1 MLYRDSNPSESFM
14 VWKPSAL
21 NEFFD
26 ALFRP
31 VSSAGKNWEDLGHI
45 EKKKKEAVGLCGRSE
60 QASIFQLSVGKVLSC
75 MTERFQ
81 GNAGMVKRQK
91 QCAVESHSL
100 VFAAPAPKA
109 SQGDFFFLV
118 CP

>member
-1 MLYRDSNPSESFM
+1 M

-45 EKKKKEAVGLCGRSE
+45 EKKKG
-60 QASIFQLSVGKVLSC
+60 SC
-75 MTERFQ
+75 RF
-81 GNAGMVKRQK
+81 VW
-91 QCAVESHSL
+91 EE
-100 VFAAPAPKA
+100 
-109 SQGDFFFLV
+109 
-118 CP
+118 